1 MYATLRCEGCDN
13 PDCSIGR
20 LFIPEGSL
28 EGCTRSVTDDQA
40 MMLSHY
46 ENEVLPFVKMYE
58 DQKIAQE
65 KLDNIYQFLLGI
77 YGCDIGAKLD
87 ERGKAVSKA

>member
-1 MYATLRCEGCDN
+1 
-13 PDCSIGR
+13 
-20 LFIPEGSL
+20 
-28 EGCTRSVTDDQA
+28 
-40 MMLSHY
+40 MLSHY
-46 ENEVLPFVKMYE
+46 ENEVLPFVGMYE

>member
-40 MMLSHY
+40 MMLLHY
-46 ENEVLPFVKMYE
+46 ENEVLPFVGMYE

-65 KLDNIYQFLLGI
+65 KLEETYQFFLGI
-77 YGCDIGAKLD
+77 YGCDLGAKLD
-87 ERGKAVSKA
+87 ERGKAISKA